1 MEKIGEFLVGNYVW
15 FLVGVVV
22 LIFALIGYLVD
33 TKNKKKIANGEIVI
47 PKKEIAKKE
56 KTKEELTKESVSEM
70 EHVSLID
77 AIKPKNKRKEE
88 SKEEVKPVE
97 EKTYD
102 EPIIKEEIP
111 VEDSFEVD
119 EK

>member
-1 MEKIGEFLVGNYVW
+1 
-15 FLVGVVV
+15 
-22 LIFALIGYLVD
+22 
-33 TKNKKKIANGEIVI
+33 
-47 PKKEIAKKE
+47 
-56 KTKEELTKESVSEM
+56 M